1 MTVNT
6 YSLSEGAFNAHMLS
20 GVMTD
25 TPQPGETADAAET
38 RCAAIVEVFQTFDA
52 ANPMETLIACHCISL
67 RYMLA
72 AAMRDA
78 GAVDMEPLLRM
89 RMRASAMAIGK
100 NLHFWLGKFDSLHAR
115 NEARPLVAQQRDGE
129 PQMAAAPAMPDP
141 VAVQPPPVQQDQRR
155 PKPVQPPR
163 PSIPL
168 VPPANSPET
177 SGAAAL
183 LLPVVAVILMR
194 LWFRHRG

>member
-78 GAVDMEPLLRM
+78 GAVDMEPVLRM

-100 NLHFWLGKFDSLHAR
+100 N
-115 NEARPLVAQQRDGE
+115 
-129 PQMAAAPAMPDP
+129 
-141 VAVQPPPVQQDQRR
+141 
-155 PKPVQPPR
+155 
-163 PSIPL
+163 
-168 VPPANSPET
+168 
-177 SGAAAL
+177 
-183 LLPVVAVILMR
+183 
-194 LWFRHRG
+194 